1 MTPLSCPARTW
12 TVLARTEVEDRGDV
26 RSGFEEAGTAVVSVY
41 PKIVTVA
48 RTEDGLVTDRRLDAY
63 VVARSDI
70 SPGDRMESPEGSVW
84 SVVSAWPTTGGCT
97 LELARV
103 IE

>member
-1 MTPLSCPARTW
+1 MNPLSYPARTW

-26 RSGFEEAGTAVVSVY
+26 FSGYEDAGSAVVTAY

-63 VVARSDI
+63 VVGRSDI
-70 SPGDRMESPEGSVW
+70 SAGDRMEDPDGSLW
-84 SVVSAWPTTGGCT
+84 TVVSALQSSGGST
-97 LELARV
+97 LELARMV
-103 IE
+103 R

>member
-1 MTPLSCPARTW
+1 VIPLAAPASGW
-12 TVLARTEVEDRGDV
+12 TVLVRTEIEDRGDV
-26 RSGFEEAGTAVVSVY
+26 YSGYEDGGSATVTAY
-41 PKIVTVA
+41 PKVVTVA

-70 SPGDRMESPEGSVW
+70 SAGDRMEDPDGLVW
-84 SVVSAWPTTGGCT
+84 TVVSSWPSSGGCT

-103 IE
+103 VQ